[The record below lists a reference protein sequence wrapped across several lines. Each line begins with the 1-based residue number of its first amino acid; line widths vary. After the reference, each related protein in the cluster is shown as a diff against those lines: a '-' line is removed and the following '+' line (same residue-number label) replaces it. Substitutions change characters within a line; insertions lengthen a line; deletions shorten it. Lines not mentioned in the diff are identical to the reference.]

1 MSEGTIFVIDD
12 DEAVRDSLGSLLIAA
27 DLNVMP
33 FASAEAFLL
42 GYTPV
47 PVSCAIVDLRMPGM
61 DGVSLLEHLRSKGL
75 NLPVIVVT
83 GHADVPMA
91 VRAMKAGALDFI
103 EKPYTN
109 AAMQEAVR
117 RALDSARAGALGQI
131 DQFDA
136 RSRIA
141 SLTARERDILRLL
154 VIGHPNKIIAF
165 QLNISP
171 RTVEIH
177 RANVMKKMNAD
188 SLSHLVR
195 MALAV
200 GFSGDDSGAAAVSE
214 TP

>member
-1 MSEGTIFVIDD
+1 MSEETVFIVDD
-12 DEAVRDSLGSLLIAA
+12 DEAVRESAGSLLAA
-27 DLNVMP
+27 TGLNVIG

-42 GYTPV
+42 GYQPA

-75 NLPVIVVT
+75 TLPVIMVT
-83 GHADVPMA
+83 GHADVPRA
-91 VRAMKAGALDFI
+91 VRAMKAGAIDFI

-109 AAMQEAVR
+109 AVLQDAVR
-117 RALDSARAGALGQI
+117 RALESARAGTLGQI
-131 DQFDA
+131 DQTDA
-136 RSRIA
+136 RNRIA
-141 SLTARERDILRLL
+141 TLTGRERDILRLL

-165 QLNISP
+165 QLSISP

-200 GFSGDDSGAAAVSE
+200 GFTGDDGAGLAVSE

>member
-1 MSEGTIFVIDD
+1 MSEGTVFIVDD
-12 DEAVRDSLGSLLIAA
+12 DEAVRESLSALLISTGLHVIA
-27 DLNVMP
+27 

-47 PVSCAIVDLRMPGM
+47 QVSCAIVDLRMPGM
-61 DGVSLLEHLRSKGL
+61 DGMTLLEHLRNRGV

-83 GHADVPMA
+83 GHADVPLA
-91 VRAMKAGALDFI
+91 VRAMKAGAVDFI
-103 EKPYTN
+103 EKPYTT
-109 AAMQEAVR
+109 AAMQDAVH

-131 DQFDA
+131 DQVDA
-136 RSRIA
+136 RNRVA
-141 SLTARERDILRLL
+141 SLTARERDVLRLL

-165 QLNISP
+165 QLSISP

-177 RANVMKKMNAD
+177 RANVMKKMNAE

-200 GFSGDDSGAAAVSE
+200 GVGSDEGTVSALGE
-214 TP
+214 SP

>member
-1 MSEGTIFVIDD
+1 MSEGTVFIVDD
-12 DEAVRDSLGSLLIAA
+12 DEAVRESLSALLMSTG
-27 DLNVMP
+27 LNVIA

-47 PVSCAIVDLRMPGM
+47 QVSCAIIDLRMPGM
-61 DGVSLLEHLRSKGL
+61 DGMTLLEHLRSKGV

-83 GHADVPMA
+83 GHADVPLA
-91 VRAMKAGALDFI
+91 VRAMKAGAVDFI
-103 EKPYTN
+103 EKPYTT
-109 AAMQEAVR
+109 AAMQDAVR

-131 DQFDA
+131 DQTDA
-136 RSRIA
+136 RNRVA
-141 SLTARERDILRLL
+141 SLTARERDVLRLL

-165 QLNISP
+165 QLSISP

-177 RANVMKKMNAD
+177 RANVMKKLNAE

-200 GFSGDDSGAAAVSE
+200 GVGSDEGTASALGES
-214 TP
+214 P